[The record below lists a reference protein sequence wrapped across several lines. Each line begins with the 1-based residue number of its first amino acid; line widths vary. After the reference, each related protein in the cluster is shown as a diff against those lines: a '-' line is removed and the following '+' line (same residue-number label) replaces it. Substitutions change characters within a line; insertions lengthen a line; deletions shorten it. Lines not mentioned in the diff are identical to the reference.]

1 MIDSDI
7 IRRSEA
13 IDNLVKQQQLTN
25 SVVRRVLMQ
34 TKSVDAVSRE
44 VLDQIRWE
52 RDIAIEQ
59 LKEHGIPFG
68 GIAPD
73 VVKIVR
79 CKYCKYRIEDK
90 DFVRGHYCVKRPHNG
105 GYFCED
111 GDFCSYGEKRSVDD
125 GK

>member
-1 MIDSDI
+1 MIYSDI

-59 LKEHGIPFG
+59 LKEHGIPFCG
-68 GIAPD
+68 VAPD
-73 VVKIVR
+73 VVEVVR
-79 CKYCKYRIEDK
+79 CKDCGERNEFRRCNCITGRNIYVPVGD
-90 DFVRGHYCVKRPHNG
+90 DF
-105 GYFCED
+105 FC
-111 GDFCSYGEKRSVDD
+111 GYGEKRSVDHD
-125 GK
+125 

>member
-1 MIDSDI
+1 MIYSDI

-73 VVKIVR
+73 VVEVVR
-79 CKYCKYRIEDK
+79 CKDCKYRIEDK
-90 DFVRGHYCVKRPHNG
+90 DFVHGHYCVKRPHNG
-105 GYFCED
+105 GYFCDD
-111 GDFCSYGEKRSVDD
+111 GDFCSYGKRRVDD